1 MTVRSLGLLSLV
13 VTLAIGGWLYSQQA
27 KKTGPTS
34 DLARQAQSDAT
45 SAVATANF
53 QAAAPE
59 LQAWFS
65 EHGTYEGVTLAPGYN
80 VALRR
85 ADASSYCLESGSG
98 STAQH
103 LNGPAGAVEPGPCA

>member
-27 KKTGPTS
+27 KQTGLTS
-34 DLARQAQSDAT
+34 DLAQEAQSDA
-45 SAVATANF
+45 SSSVATANF

-59 LQAWFS
+59 LQAWFA
-65 EHGTYEGVTLAPGYN
+65 EHGTYEGANLSPGYN
-80 VALRR
+80 VVVRR

-103 LNGPAGAVEPGPCA
+103 LNGPGGSVEPGPCG